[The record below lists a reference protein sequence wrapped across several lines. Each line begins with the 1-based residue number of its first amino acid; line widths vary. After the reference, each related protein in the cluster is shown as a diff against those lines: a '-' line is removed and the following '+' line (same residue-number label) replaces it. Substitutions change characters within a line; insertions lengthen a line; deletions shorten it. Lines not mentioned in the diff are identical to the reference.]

1 MNIPMSE
8 EMRAKLISETNSMQE
23 EAEQSNNKIARI
35 IKATKHETI
44 TISGLGFE
52 LEVYTSV
59 PGPLKKEFIK
69 LSKLS
74 NKEGVDIEE
83 LNENEIELEAKLV
96 AAMCADPDL
105 KHKELWIE
113 FENQTGLLRSLAET
127 IIEETCGTEK
137 EVKHF
142 RRMP

>member
-1 MNIPMSE
+1 MNVPMSE
-8 EMRAKLISETNSMQE
+8 EMRAKLISETSSMRE
-23 EAEQSNNKIARI
+23 DAEQTNEKIARI
-35 IKATKHETI
+35 IKATKGETM
-44 TISGLGFE
+44 TISGLGFD
-52 LEVYTSV
+52 LEIYKSV

-74 NKEGVDIEE
+74 DKEDMDIEE
-83 LNENEIELEAKLV
+83 LNEREIEVESKLV
-96 AAMCADPDL
+96 ACMCVDPDL
-105 KHKELWIE
+105 KHKELWVE

-142 RRMP
+142 RRKP